1 MALKDRKFIT
11 QLKLE
16 MENISPLHIGTDNGD
31 ILIDKEENTAY
42 IPGTTLAGAFRGYLA
57 YNGYENTSK
66 LFGEGS
72 NMSNVFIY
80 DSFSKLRGMEIR
92 PSVRIDKELGAA
104 KDGGKFERNF
114 ITNDHKFT
122 LEIEIFAVNNDEADD
137 YKKAIYS
144 CIAGLNNGDITLGSF
159 KSSGAGVFKINKI
172 EESVINLEN
181 TKEFFSYL
189 KKENQFKTISIGV
202 VNNKSIEVND
212 ITFSLE
218 GILETPLLIKGED
231 QMDADTVDG
240 EQIKNKNGDYIIPG
254 TSLKGVIRAQAE
266 RILTYHNKTEV
277 SKYIFGS
284 DDNNDKKIASIF
296 KAFDSIIKDRKEGI
310 YNRIKIDKFT
320 GGVIKGALMNDK
332 PVMGNV
338 TLQGKLK
345 YKEGSENEK
354 IGIALIALVFRD
366 IALGNLSL
374 GSGYNIGRGRIKGEK
389 LVIQQGKDIIYEYD
403 FDNKQLKVDNL
414 KAYFEVLNK
423 EVN

>member
-42 IPGTTLAGAFRGYLA
+42 IPGTTLAGAFRGYLTQ
-57 YNGYENTSK
+57 NCYENISK

-72 NMSNVFIY
+72 NMSKVFLY
-80 DSFSKLRGMEIR
+80 DSFSKLRGMEVR

-114 ITNDHKFT
+114 ITNNHKFT
-122 LEIEIFAVNNDEADD
+122 LEIEIFAANDDEAED

-144 CIAGLNNGDITLGSF
+144 CIVGLNNGDITLGSF
-159 KSSGAGVFKINKI
+159 KSSGAGVFKVNKI

-181 TKEFFSYL
+181 KKEFFSYL
-189 KKENQFKTISIGV
+189 KKENQFKTIAMDV
-202 VNNKSIEVND
+202 VNKNSFSTSD
-212 ITFSLE
+212 ITFRLD
-218 GILETPLLIKGED
+218 GVLDTPLLIKGED
-231 QMDADTVDG
+231 EMDADTVDG
-240 EQIKNKNGDYIIPG
+240 AQIKNNNGDYIIPG

-266 RILTYHNKTEV
+266 RILSYHNKNEV

-284 DDNNDKKIASIF
+284 EDNKEKKIASIF
-296 KAFDSIIKDRKEGI
+296 KAFDSVIKDKKEGV

-320 GGVIKGALMNDK
+320 GGVIKGALMNDE

-338 TLQGKLK
+338 ILEGKLK
-345 YKEGSENEK
+345 YTEGTKNEK
-354 IGIALIALVFRD
+354 TAVAVLGLVFRD
-366 IALGNLSL
+366 IAMGSLSL

-389 LVIQQGKDIIYEYD
+389 LIITKGKEIIYEYD
-403 FDNKQLKVDNL
+403 FNNKELKVDDL
-414 KAYFEVLNK
+414 KVYFEVLNK
-423 EVN
+423 EGN